1 LKVKNTFNSVE
12 NVDSGLRR
20 NDGYAL
26 TLTLPYNLISW
37 KEEGDIIKLSP
48 PNPLF

>member
-1 LKVKNTFNSVE
+1 MKNTFNSVE

-26 TLTLPYNLISW
+26 TLTLSPGRERE
-37 KEEGDIIKLSP
+37 KEVQEKLLPGS
-48 PNPLF
+48 LL